1 MATILNKI
9 RKIGTTILRIVA
21 AGAVA
26 AASNI
31 KLKNKEGDAQDWKR
45 RKAEVL
51 WKEAVEIQNTGNFVK
66 ALEKWTD
73 SAKFE
78 NDSSE
83 PRLDCLANI
92 YNEIGYCNYRNRN
105 FIASKEYYELSLA
118 TYNKL
123 SVFKGASTAY
133 TMNNYAL
140 LLLEVGQ
147 EKEAEKLIKHSLKIL
162 EKSVGGE
169 SPLLAYILNNM
180 ARAYNRLKQYDEAE
194 TILNRA
200 LKIESKMM
208 VNSSPEVATTLE
220 LLAAA
225 YFKQKKYKRAE
236 ELFIQVV
243 KLREETKGEEHL
255 AVISALFALGNFYSD
270 MGEYAKSEPAI
281 SRCMHILEVNYGS
294 DHHFLG
300 VFFNQLGWLS
310 TRRGQLD
317 QAEMYFNSALMI
329 ATKHEKEHRIELA
342 VTLYNSALL
351 GCRKESY
358 DQAWNKLVRS
368 MALFASTDKTDY
380 MPVIEYAIA
389 IVLERRDQS
398 NLAAFF
404 AKISVQDNMDRLEY
418 ELLKPYLPRWLFF
431 PPDNVS
437 AFLTKLLTSLDRLV
451 EAQAMHVKLDPWRI
465 PASNLH
471 GKIRKHLIKY
481 WGLNDVEKVWESH
494 YKAWLRQAR
503 LCGESLDADE
513 SAEESAEESVGESA
527 EEPAAKQSE
536 YNSLDELAAGLTALL
551 EKFRVAKVETKPSSD
566 N

>member
-1 MATILNKI
+1 MAKILNKFSKFAI
-9 RKIGTTILRIVA
+9 TILRLVA
-21 AGAVA
+21 AGVVA
-26 AASNI
+26 AAPKI
-31 KLKNKEGDAQDWKR
+31 KLKNKEADAQDWKR

-66 ALEKWTD
+66 ALEKWTE

-78 NDSSE
+78 SDSSE

-105 FIASKEYYELSLA
+105 FAASKEYYELSLA

-140 LLLEVGQ
+140 LLLEVG
-147 EKEAEKLIKHSLKIL
+147 EVIEAEKLIKHSLKIL
-162 EKSVGGE
+162 EKSVGEE

-180 ARAYNRLKQYDEAE
+180 ARAYNSLNQYDEAE
-194 TILNRA
+194 KILNRA
-200 LKIESKMM
+200 LKIEAKMM
-208 VNSSPEVATTLE
+208 VNSSPEVTTTLE
-220 LLAAA
+220 LLAVS
-225 YFKQKKYKRAE
+225 YFNQKKYKLAE
-236 ELFIQVV
+236 QLFIQVV
-243 KLREETKGEEHL
+243 KQREETKGKEHV

-270 MGEYAKSEPAI
+270 IGEYDKSEQPI
-281 SRCMHILEVNYGS
+281 SRCLNILEINYGA

-300 VFFNQLGWLS
+300 VFLNQLGWVS
-310 TRRGQLD
+310 THRGQLD
-317 QAEMYFNSALMI
+317 QAEMYFNSALAI
-329 ATKHEKEHRIELA
+329 AEKYVEEHRIELA

-351 GCRKESY
+351 DCRKDSY
-358 DQAWNKLVRS
+358 DQAWNKLVRA
-368 MALFASTDKTDY
+368 MALFASTHKVDY

-389 IVLERRDQS
+389 IMLERRNQN
-398 NLAAFF
+398 NLAVFF
-404 AKISVQDNMDRLEY
+404 AKISIQDSMDRLEY
-418 ELLKPYLPRWLFF
+418 DLLKPFLPRWLFF
-431 PPDNVS
+431 PPDSVS
-437 AFLTKLLTSLDRLV
+437 VFLNRLLVSLGRLG
-451 EAQAMHVKLDPWRI
+451 EAQAMYIKLDPWRI

-503 LCGESLDADE
+503 LCGENLDTKD
-513 SAEESAEESVGESA
+513 SDDSQDSSI
-527 EEPAAKQSE
+527 EPVKKSE
-536 YNSLDELAAGLTALL
+536 YNSIDELVAGLAALL
-551 EKFRVAKVETKPSSD
+551 EKFRVAKVMIKPLSD